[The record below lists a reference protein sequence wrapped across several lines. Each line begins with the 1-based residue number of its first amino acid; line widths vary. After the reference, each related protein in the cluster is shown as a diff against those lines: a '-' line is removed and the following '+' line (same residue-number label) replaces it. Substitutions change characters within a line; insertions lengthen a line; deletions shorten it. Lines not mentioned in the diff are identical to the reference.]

1 MQLHLQRKQR
11 KGTQNQL
18 PALHL
23 LHLQQLKSVLL
34 LPPPLPLQLLLLC

>member
-11 KGTQNQL
+11 KGTQHQL
-18 PALHL
+18 QA

-34 LPPPLPLQLLLLC
+34 PPPPPPLQLLLLC